1 MQEWQWPS
9 RGKES
14 VQAAYSGKDVYLQ
27 LKKKNVE
34 HRLHKEN
41 TDYDSQ
47 DEVRQKKK
55 TAFFLIKEDLITVN
69 QEKRHKQTTTK
80 KEEVVL
86 SRKANK

>member
-27 LKKKNVE
+27 LKKKKVE

-55 TAFFLIKEDLITVN
+55 KAFFSN
-69 QEKRHKQTTTK
+69 QRRFDNCEPREKT
-80 KEEVVL
+80 
-86 SRKANK
+86 